1 MDTTEEV
8 NLFINDGAIT
18 LRLGDKEH
26 REPALKLRKSAAWSA
41 LVAREMVA
49 GAQAQS
55 KIALA
60 KTPEEVAACVDAV
73 SQAHGVSRVA
83 ELVIQH
89 GVPEELVEEA
99 TAAQVMEAF
108 RALYALENPQIRA
121 AGRAFPPT
129 GAK

>member
-1 MDTTEEV
+1 VAEADEL
-8 NLFINDGAIT
+8 NIFINDGAIS

-26 REPALKLRKSAAWSA
+26 TEPALKLRSSAQWSA
-41 LVAREMVA
+41 LVAKEMMA
-49 GAQAQS
+49 GAQAQQ

-60 KTPEEVAACVDAV
+60 KTPEEVAACVDELAG
-73 SQAHGVSRVA
+73 QHGLARIA
-83 ELVIQH
+83 ELVIEH
-89 GVPEELVEEA
+89 GVPAELVEDA